1 MKKFICA
8 LLLLAMLAF
17 FAGCHN
23 QKNIETDTT
32 DASSGSVE
40 AQVEDTSTASPDS
53 TAPQANS
60 ESASVEDT
68 SAASPDSTAPQAD
81 SESASVE
88 KTKADAPANGTTA
101 APSEQPSV
109 SVDKFSFIK
118 DKKGDILR
126 ADSESKIWAGV
137 VGDAY
142 ILFRN
147 TSDANEWGE
156 KGRVY
161 ELHCAQFAGKYSMWS
176 DGYWEIND
184 DGTELT
190 LTPKNQSENGNI
202 GVAAGKSKTFKGQ
215 NGVFSV
221 PVTFEQGGKT
231 TVKID
236 FNKVS
241 K

>member
-1 MKKFICA
+1 MKKIICA
-8 LLLLAMLAF
+8 LLSLAMLAF
-17 FAGCHN
+17 FAGCQSQN
-23 QKNIETDTT
+23 EIEADGTE
-32 DASSGSVE
+32 ASSGGIE
-40 AQVEDTSTASPDS
+40 AQVEDSATPKTDS
-53 TAPQANS
+53 G
-60 ESASVEDT
+60 SASIE
-68 SAASPDSTAPQAD
+68 
-81 SESASVE
+81 E
-88 KTKADAPANGTTA
+88 TKADAPSSGSTA
-101 APSEQPSV
+101 TSAKQSSV
-109 SVDKFSFIK
+109 SGGKFAFIK

-142 ILFRN
+142 ILLRN
-147 TSDANEWGE
+147 SSDANEWGE
-156 KGRVY
+156 KGKVY

-202 GVAAGKSKTFKGQ
+202 GVPAGKSKTFKGQ

-231 TVKID
+231 TIKID

>member
-1 MKKFICA
+1 MCLPRLKSQQKSKIKNRRIIYEKIYLRASFTGDACFICR
-8 LLLLAMLAF
+8 LPRPEE
-17 FAGCHN
+17 HR
-23 QKNIETDTT
+23 T
-32 DASSGSVE
+32 
-40 AQVEDTSTASPDS
+40 QVEDPSAAPQDS
-53 TAPQANS
+53 TTPQ
-60 ESASVEDT
+60 T
-68 SAASPDSTAPQAD
+68 D
-81 SESASVE
+81 SESASIE
-88 KTKADAPANGTTA
+88 ETKADASSSGTTA
-101 APSEQPSV
+101 IPAKQPSV
-109 SVDKFSFIK
+109 SVGKFAFIK

-126 ADSESKIWAGV
+126 SDSESKIWAGV

-142 ILFRN
+142 ILLRN

-156 KGRVY
+156 KGRIY

-176 DGYWEIND
+176 DGYWELND

-231 TVKID
+231 TIKID

>member
-1 MKKFICA
+1 MKKIICA
-8 LLLLAMLAF
+8 LLSLAMLAF
-17 FAGCHN
+17 FAGCHDK
-23 QKNIETDTT
+23 KNIESDTT
-32 DASSGSVE
+32 DASAGSVE
-40 AQVEDTSTASPDS
+40 AQVEDTSSASPDS
-53 TAPQANS
+53 TVPQ
-60 ESASVEDT
+60 T
-68 SAASPDSTAPQAD
+68 D

-88 KTKADAPANGTTA
+88 ETKANAPANGTTA
-101 APSEQPSV
+101 VPSKQPSV
-109 SVDKFSFIK
+109 SAGKFSFIK

-142 ILFRN
+142 ILLRN

-190 LTPKNQSENGNI
+190 LTPKNQSENGSI

-231 TVKID
+231 TIKID

>member
-1 MKKFICA
+1 MLYLQAAATRRTSKLIPPTHPREA
-8 LLLLAMLAF
+8 LKLKLRTHLRP
-17 FAGCHN
+17 
-23 QKNIETDTT
+23 Q
-32 DASSGSVE
+32 
-40 AQVEDTSTASPDS
+40 DS
-53 TAPQANS
+53 TTPQ
-60 ESASVEDT
+60 T
-68 SAASPDSTAPQAD
+68 D
-81 SESASVE
+81 SESASIE
-88 KTKADAPANGTTA
+88 ETKADASSSGTTA
-101 APSEQPSV
+101 VPAKQPSV
-109 SVDKFSFIK
+109 SVGKFAFIK

-126 ADSESKIWAGV
+126 SDSESKIWAGV

-142 ILFRN
+142 ILLRN

-156 KGRVY
+156 KGRIY

-176 DGYWEIND
+176 DGFWEIND

-190 LTPKNQSENGNI
+190 LTPKNQSENGSI

-231 TVKID
+231 TIKID

>member
-8 LLLLAMLAF
+8 LLSLAMLAL
-17 FAGCHN
+17 FAGCRD

-40 AQVEDTSTASPDS
+40 AQVEDP
-53 TAPQANS
+53 
-60 ESASVEDT
+60 
-68 SAASPDSTAPQAD
+68 SAAP
-81 SESASVE
+81 
-88 KTKADAPANGTTA
+88 
-101 APSEQPSV
+101 QPSV
-109 SVDKFSFIK
+109 SVGKFAFIK

-126 ADSESKIWAGV
+126 SDSESKIWAGV

-142 ILFRN
+142 ILLRN

-156 KGRVY
+156 KGRIY

-176 DGYWEIND
+176 DGFWEIND

-231 TVKID
+231 TIKID

>member
-8 LLLLAMLAF
+8 LLSLAMLAL
-17 FAGCHN
+17 FAGCRD

-40 AQVEDTSTASPDS
+40 AQVEDTSAAPQDS
-53 TAPQANS
+53 TAPQ
-60 ESASVEDT
+60 T
-68 SAASPDSTAPQAD
+68 D
-81 SESASVE
+81 SESASIE
-88 KTKADAPANGTTA
+88 ETKADASSSGTTA
-101 APSEQPSV
+101 VPAKQPSV
-109 SVDKFSFIK
+109 SAGKFAFVK

-126 ADSESKIWAGV
+126 VDSESKIWAGV
-137 VGDAY
+137 VGD
-142 ILFRN
+142 
-147 TSDANEWGE
+147 
-156 KGRVY
+156 VY

-176 DGYWEIND
+176 DGYWELND

-190 LTPKNQSENGNI
+190 LTPKNQSENGSI

-231 TVKID
+231 TIKID

>member
-8 LLLLAMLAF
+8 LLSLAMLAL
-17 FAGCHN
+17 FAGCRD

-40 AQVEDTSTASPDS
+40 AQVEDTSVASQDS
-53 TAPQANS
+53 TAPQ
-60 ESASVEDT
+60 T
-68 SAASPDSTAPQAD
+68 D
-81 SESASVE
+81 SESASIE
-88 KTKADAPANGTTA
+88 ETKADASSSETTA
-101 APSEQPSV
+101 VPAKQPSV
-109 SVDKFSFIK
+109 SVGKFAFIK

-126 ADSESKIWAGV
+126 SDSESKIWAGV

-142 ILFRN
+142 ILLKN
-147 TSDANEWGE
+147 ISAPNEWGE
-156 KGRVY
+156 KGKVY

-176 DGYWEIND
+176 DGFWEIND

-190 LTPKNQSENGNI
+190 LTPKNQSENGSI

-231 TVKID
+231 TIKID

>member
-1 MKKFICA
+1 MRFFRWRCLLYLQAAATKRTSKPIPPTHPREA
-8 LLLLAMLAF
+8 LKLKLRTRLRLRRTPL
-17 FAGCHN
+17 HRKQIPN
-23 QKNIETDTT
+23 PHPLKRQKQIRL
-32 DASSGSVE
+32 
-40 AQVEDTSTASPDS
+40 
-53 TAPQANS
+53 QA
-60 ESASVEDT
+60 E
-68 SAASPDSTAPQAD
+68 Q
-81 SESASVE
+81 
-88 KTKADAPANGTTA
+88 
-101 APSEQPSV
+101 QPSV
-109 SVDKFSFIK
+109 SVGKFAFIK

-126 ADSESKIWAGV
+126 SDSESKIWAGV

-142 ILFRN
+142 ILLRN

-156 KGRVY
+156 KGRIY

-176 DGYWEIND
+176 DGYWELND

-231 TVKID
+231 TIKID

>member
-1 MKKFICA
+1 MR
-8 LLLLAMLAF
+8 LRTE
-17 FAGCHN
+17 
-23 QKNIETDTT
+23 Q
-32 DASSGSVE
+32 
-40 AQVEDTSTASPDS
+40 
-53 TAPQANS
+53 
-60 ESASVEDT
+60 
-68 SAASPDSTAPQAD
+68 
-81 SESASVE
+81 
-88 KTKADAPANGTTA
+88 
-101 APSEQPSV
+101 QPSV
-109 SVDKFSFIK
+109 SVGKFAFIK

-126 ADSESKIWAGV
+126 SDSESKIWAGV

-142 ILFRN
+142 ILLRN

-156 KGRVY
+156 KGRIY

-176 DGYWEIND
+176 DGFWEIND

-190 LTPKNQSENGNI
+190 LTPKNQSENGSI

-231 TVKID
+231 TIKID

>member
-8 LLLLAMLAF
+8 LLSLAMLAF
-17 FAGCHN
+17 FAGCRD
-23 QKNIETDTT
+23 QKNIESDTT

-40 AQVEDTSTASPDS
+40 AQVEDTS
-53 TAPQANS
+53 
-60 ESASVEDT
+60 
-68 SAASPDSTAPQAD
+68 AASPDSTVPQTD

-88 KTKADAPANGTTA
+88 ETKADAPSN
-101 APSEQPSV
+101 
-109 SVDKFSFIK
+109 
-118 DKKGDILR
+118 GDILR

-142 ILFRN
+142 ILLRN

-156 KGRVY
+156 KGRIY

-176 DGYWEIND
+176 DGYWELND

-190 LTPKNQSENGNI
+190 LTPKNQSENGSI

-231 TVKID
+231 TIKID